1 LSAAVHFFHQI
12 KDEIRS
18 CRFDPRDGFSHVKSG
33 RYSDY
38 AVPQHAKRM
47 TDRELSF
54 PWLFWPFHEIW
65 IVRDKQAFINQQNS
79 TQNSP
84 PGDFLT
90 LSISLWFL
98 QRFLTAGSGP
108 LCIKIQ

>member
-1 LSAAVHFFHQI
+1 MFVSRQHQSLSRCASARDLHQFEDSNEEAVILSAAVHFFHQI

-65 IVRDKQAFINQQNS
+65 IVRDKQAFIN
-79 TQNSP
+79 
-84 PGDFLT
+84 
-90 LSISLWFL
+90 
-98 QRFLTAGSGP
+98 
-108 LCIKIQ
+108 